1 MDTTE
6 KKQADDRR
14 KRLADI
20 PFFIALGLCL
30 YVFTYI
36 VQIDLLVGTASCAL
50 LAAIFAAI
58 RYLDKGEL
66 RPLRRL
72 IFYGF
77 ITALLALIINGALGV
92 TALFFVFILL
102 PFLILAFWLYIVG

>member
-6 KKQADDRR
+6 KKQAADRR

-30 YVFTYI
+30 YVLTFA
-36 VQIDLLVGTASCAL
+36 VQIDLLVGTAFCVL
-50 LAAIFAAI
+50 LTVIFTAI

-72 IFYGF
+72 IFYIF
-77 ITALLALIINGALGV
+77 ITALFAVVINGVLGV
-92 TALFFVFILL
+92 TDLLFAFILL
-102 PFLILAFWLYIVG
+102 PFLILAFWLYTVG